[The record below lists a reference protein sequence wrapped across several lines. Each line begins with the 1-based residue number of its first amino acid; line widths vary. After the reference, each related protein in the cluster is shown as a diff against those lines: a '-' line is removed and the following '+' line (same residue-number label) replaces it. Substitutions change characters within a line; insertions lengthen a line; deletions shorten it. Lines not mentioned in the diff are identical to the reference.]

1 MLNQDIPEEF
11 YIRVELVARQF
22 QRRWDHLEWEDIR
35 QEVWLWF
42 VENRPE
48 LEKAVEDPTD
58 ANIRNVTSQ
67 VCTRLTH
74 EDNSAWGRY
83 EYGTKH
89 VRRMLEAGFLR
100 DYQAGTLSERHDLD
114 NGMFELATHNPNYW
128 DLVIDRYRN
137 NGSGYDNVKRKE
149 LTRAVDKLTKL
160 MNQFRLLTTDDH
172 TGVGSNKYDPPFD
185 VIEDMFGGDKELYYS
200 NMH

>member
-35 QEVWLWF
+35 QEVWLWL

-48 LEKAVEDPTD
+48 LGKAVDDPTD
-58 ANIRNVTSQ
+58 ANLRKITSQ
-67 VCTRLTH
+67 VCARLTH

-89 VRRMLEAGFLR
+89 VRAMLESGFLH
-100 DYQAGTLSERHDLD
+100 DYSMGTLSERHDFD
-114 NGMFELATHNPNYW
+114 NGLMELAVSNPNYW
-128 DLVIDRYRN
+128 DVIQDRYFH
-137 NGSGYDNVKRKE
+137 NGSDYDTTKRSL

-160 MNQFRLLTTDDH
+160 MNQFRVLSVEDY
-172 TGVGSNKYDPPFD
+172 TGIGSDKYDPPFD